1 MAALERE
8 SAALRAPI
16 LGAMTRVLDAGR
28 FILGPEVAAF
38 EEEVGATLGGVHA
51 VGCASGTDALVLA
64 LRAAGIGPGDE
75 VIVPAF
81 SFAATAEA
89 VALVGAAPVFA
100 DIEPD
105 TFTLDAASAAGL
117 VGARTRAIIPVHLY
131 GQCARMEPL
140 RALAARHELTIIED
154 AAQAIGAHAEGR
166 PAGALGQVAAF
177 SFFPTKNLGA
187 PGDGGMVTTTDARL
201 AERVRR
207 LRVHGSSGRGAYEII
222 GTNSRLD
229 ELHAAVLRV

>member
-1 MAALERE
+1 MGSVTPERIEIAALDRE

-38 EEEVGATLGGVHA
+38 EEEVGATLGGAHA

-64 LRAAGIGPGDE
+64 LRAAGVGPGDE

-89 VALVGAAPVFA
+89 VALVGV
-100 DIEPD
+100 EPD
-105 TFTLDAASAAGL
+105 IFTLDAASAAGL
-117 VGARTRAIIPVHLY
+117 VGPRTRAIIPVHLY

-140 RALAARHELTIIED
+140 AALAARHELTIIED

-166 PAGALGQVAAF
+166 PAGALGHVAAF
-177 SFFPTKNLGA
+177 
-187 PGDGGMVTTTDARL
+187 
-201 AERVRR
+201 
-207 LRVHGSSGRGAYEII
+207 
-222 GTNSRLD
+222 
-229 ELHAAVLRV
+229 